1 MCLIVHQPKG
11 STAPLALLQSAA
23 EYNPDGFGFMG
34 FDSAGHTVVER
45 SGEPGFERAR
55 VLAER
60 HAGSECVFH
69 FRRRTSGSLQ
79 EENLHPFEVAPGLL
93 MMHNGT
99 ASNVPI
105 RHAGRSDTWHLVNDY
120 LAPLL
125 GHRRKLI
132 YDRAFRRILD
142 SWLGPQ
148 NRVVFLDASEQRIEL
163 LHRAEGFDW
172 RGLWISN
179 TRWIDRRLLALEG
192 SDGVYRASETS
203 FCI

>member
-11 STAPLALLQSAA
+11 SSVPLELLRSAA

-34 FDSAGHTVVER
+34 FDTAGRTVVER

-55 VLAER
+55 RLAEQ
-60 HAGSECVFH
+60 HAGNDCVFH
-69 FRRRTSGSLQ
+69 FRRRTRGSSHD
-79 EENLHPFEVAPGLL
+79 ENLHPFDVAPGLL

-148 NRVVFLDASEQRIEL
+148 NRVVFLDAAEQRIEL
-163 LHRAEGFDW
+163 LHRAEGHDW
-172 RGLWISN
+172 HGLWLSN
-179 TRWIDRRLLALEG
+179 TRWIDRRLLSLDG
-192 SDGVYRASETS
+192 NDGVYRASETT